1 MGIIFFA
8 LGEPERGTVFHA
20 KRVEFVDFE
29 VFGS

>member
-1 MGIIFFA
+1 MDETYGVIYEVA
-8 LGEPERGTVFHA
+8 TVFHA